1 MNATAWSRGLE
12 VTGGGTGVV
21 SHAGLVLLRQLADR
35 TGLTAGLSAAL
46 PSPDGGLDRG
56 RVFADLACAIADGA
70 RVISDF
76 RVMGDQ
82 HEVFGQVGSV
92 PTAWR
97 ALKEAAAGGDRTR
110 RKVTAAVNTARRYAW
125 SQVIARHGQLPPV
138 QVADRQLTGITC
150 IRLDAT
156 VVPAHSDKEQA
167 RPNFKGFGHH
177 PVLAECDNVREPL
190 AWMLRPGSAGSNT
203 AADHLKLLDEAIAAL
218 PPAFRRKLM
227 VTCDGAGASHD
238 LVKRLN
244 KLASRR
250 GYELTYS
257 VGWALTEREK
267 AALRLVPGTAW
278 EAAIDAGGKVRERRS
293 EVACGDERCGHR
305 ACWIEEAH
313 VTELTGLLRKGPD
326 GDRLTAWPKTMRV
339 FARRERPH
347 PGAQLT
353 LFEAEDGWRY
363 TLWATN
369 LPQDTR
375 GWRGQCAYID
385 AGHRV
390 HARVEDVI
398 RTGKDTGLGH
408 FPSRDYGLN
417 KAWLDASMTACILLS
432 WLRHLALDGR
442 LAKAEPKTL
451 RYRVFHTAAR
461 LVRGGRRKTLKIAA
475 TWPWATAI
483 ITAWKRIQALPHPPD
498 QRKPSL
504 RPRKEPPGPV
514 EPPATGPTAGLSAC
528 SDTEKPLPEALV
540 APFRQTPQQRERSR
554 LG

>member
-1 MNATAWSRGLE
+1 VNATAWSRGLE

-21 SHAGLVLLRQLADR
+21 SHTGLVLVRRLTDA
-35 TGLTAGLSAAL
+35 TGLTGGLSQAL

-82 HEVFGQVGSV
+82 DEAFGQVASV
-92 PTAWR
+92 PTVWR
-97 ALKEAAAGGDRTR
+97 TLKEIAAGGDRTH
-110 RKVTAAVNTARRYAW
+110 RKITAAVNKARRYAW
-125 SQVIARHGQLPPV
+125 SQAIERHGQLPAV
-138 QVADRQLTGITC
+138 QVADRQLSGITC

-156 VVPAHSDKEQA
+156 VVFAHSDKELA
-167 RPNFKGFGHH
+167 EPNFKGFGHH
-177 PVLAECDNVREPL
+177 PVLAECDNFREPL
-190 AWMLRPGSAGSNT
+190 AWMMRPGSAGSNT
-203 AADHLKLLDEAIAAL
+203 AADHLQLVDESIAAL
-218 PPAFRRKLM
+218 PPSLRRRLM
-227 VTCDGAGASHD
+227 VTCDGAGAGHD
-238 LVKRLN
+238 LVRHLD
-244 KLASRR
+244 KLAGRR
-250 GYELTYS
+250 GYQLVYS

-267 AALRLVPGTAW
+267 TALRLVPATAW
-278 EAAIDAGGKVRERRS
+278 EAAIDAKGEVRERRS
-293 EVACGDERCGHR
+293 DDACANARCAHR

-313 VTELTGLLRKGPD
+313 VTELTGLLRTGPD
-326 GDRLTAWPKTMRV
+326 GDRLKAWPKTMRI

-353 LFEAEDGWRY
+353 LFEAADGWRY
-363 TLWATN
+363 SLWATN
-369 LPQDTR
+369 LPEGTR

-432 WLRHLALDGR
+432 WLRHLALDGK

-451 RYRVFHTAAR
+451 RYRIFHAAGR

-475 TWPWATAI
+475 TWPWADAI
-483 ITAWKRIQALPHPPD
+483 ITAWNRIQALPHP
-498 QRKPSL
+498 
-504 RPRKEPPGPV
+504 
-514 EPPATGPTAGLSAC
+514 T
-528 SDTEKPLPEALV
+528 
-540 APFRQTPQQRERSR
+540 
-554 LG
+554 

>member
-1 MNATAWSRGLE
+1 M
-12 VTGGGTGVV
+12 

-35 TGLTAGLSAAL
+35 AGLTAGLSAAL

-82 HEVFGQVGSV
+82 DEVFGQVASV

-97 ALKEAAAGGDRTR
+97 TLKEAAAGGDRTR

-167 RPNFKGFGHH
+167 QPNFKGFGHH

-190 AWMLRPGSAGSNT
+190 AW
-203 AADHLKLLDEAIAAL
+203 I
-218 PPAFRRKLM
+218 
-227 VTCDGAGASHD
+227 AGASHD
-238 LVKRLN
+238 LVKRLD

-250 GYELTYS
+250 GYELVYS

-267 AALRLVPGTAW
+267 TALRLVPDTAW

-293 EVACGDERCGHR
+293 EVACGNERCGHR

-326 GDRLTAWPKTMRV
+326 GDRLKAWPKTMRV

-369 LPQDTR
+369 LPEDTR

-483 ITAWKRIQALPHPPD
+483 ITAWKRIQALPHP
-498 QRKPSL
+498 
-504 RPRKEPPGPV
+504 
-514 EPPATGPTAGLSAC
+514 T
-528 SDTEKPLPEALV
+528 
-540 APFRQTPQQRERSR
+540 
-554 LG
+554 